1 MKPIQATRLTLA
13 LCIAMLCGMATGAEE
28 FATAK
33 EAEAM
38 VGKAMAALKANRAQA
53 IKEITDKDPKWID
66 RDLYP
71 VVYDNTGK
79 VLAHGQN
86 PKMVDKDLIDFKDPD
101 GKLFVKERVELAKS
115 KGKFWQDYAF
125 TDPVTKKVL
134 PKQAY
139 CVAQGTDIICAG
151 VYKR

>member
-1 MKPIQATRLTLA
+1 MNKRNLMGSILICSVLSAGVA
-13 LCIAMLCGMATGAEE
+13 HASEE
-28 FATAK
+28 FANAK

-38 VGKAMAALKANRAQA
+38 VGKVIVAIKANKVQTF
-53 IKEITDKDPKWID
+53 KEITDKDAKWID

-71 VVYDNTGK
+71 VVYDVTGK

-115 KGKFWQDYAF
+115 KGKFWQDYKF
-125 TDPVTKKVL
+125 TDPISKKVL
-134 PKQAY
+134 PKEAFCQL
-139 CVAQGTDIICAG
+139 QGDMIACAG
-151 VYKR
+151 IYKR

>member
-1 MKPIQATRLTLA
+1 MNKQTLIASA
-13 LCIAMLCGMATGAEE
+13 LVWGLLGSGAAVAADE

-38 VGKAMAALKANRAQA
+38 VVKVVAAIKANKAGTF
-53 IKEITDKDPKWID
+53 KEITDKDAKWVD

-71 VVYDNTGK
+71 VVYDTTGK

-86 PKMVDKDLIDFKDPD
+86 PKMVDKDLIDFKDPE
-101 GKLFVKERVELAKS
+101 GKLYVKERVDLAKS

-134 PKQAY
+134 PKKAY
-139 CVAQGTDIICAG
+139 CQLTGDMIVCAG
-151 VYKR
+151 IYTR

>member
-1 MKPIQATRLTLA
+1 MRTASLLLA
-13 LCIAMLCGMATGAEE
+13 LMWGGSSVAYAADD
-28 FATAK
+28 FASPK
-33 EAEAM
+33 EAEAL
-38 VGKAMAALKANRAQA
+38 VLKAVTALKANRTGTLA
-53 IKEITDKDPKWID
+53 EITAKNANWID

-71 VVYDNTGK
+71 VVYDTTGK

-86 PKMVDKDLIDFKDPD
+86 DKMVGKVLIDFKDPD
-101 GKLFVKERVELAKS
+101 GKPFVRERVDLAKS
-115 KGKFWQDYAF
+115 KGKFWQDYKF

-139 CVAQGTDIICAG
+139 CERSGEDIVCAG

>member
-1 MKPIQATRLTLA
+1 MQKIFALA
-13 LCIAMLCGMATGAEE
+13 SFLLCVHQSVAAEG

-38 VGKAMAALKANRAQA
+38 VSKIVLA
-53 IKEITDKDPKWID
+53 IKADKKKTYEEITAKDAKWID

-71 VVYDNTGK
+71 MVYSLDGK

-86 PKMVDKDLIDFKDPD
+86 SKQVGKDLIELKDAD
-101 GKLFVKERVELAKS
+101 GKAFVKERVALAES
-115 KGKFWQDYAF
+115 KGKFWQDYKF
-125 TDPVTKKVL
+125 TDPLTKKVL

-139 CVAQGTDIICAG
+139 CEKLEESVVCAG

>member
-1 MKPIQATRLTLA
+1 MNTARIMLA
-13 LCIAMLCGMATGAEE
+13 ALLVASGSVWAADEY
-28 FATAK
+28 ASAK

-38 VGKAMAALKANRAQA
+38 VGKVVKALKADRTGTLAA
-53 IKEITDKDPKWID
+53 ITAKDAKWID

-71 VVYDNTGK
+71 VIYDMQGK

-86 PKMVDKDLIDFKDPD
+86 EKMVGKALIDFKDPD
-101 GKLFVKERVELAKS
+101 GKLFVRERVELATS
-115 KGKFWQDYAF
+115 KGKFWQDYKF
-125 TDPVTKKVL
+125 TDPLTKKVL

-139 CVAQGTDIICAG
+139 CERSGDEIVCAG

>member
-1 MKPIQATRLTLA
+1 MNKSGFVVAC
-13 LCIAMLCGMATGAEE
+13 LCCYVSAS
-28 FATAK
+28 F
-33 EAEAM
+33 AEAQYASAKDAEQM
-38 VGKAMAALKANRAQA
+38 VVKVVTALKTNRDQTLS
-53 IKEITDKDPKWID
+53 EITDKNQKWID

-71 VVYDNTGK
+71 TVMTIQGK

-101 GKLFVKERVELAKS
+101 GKLFYKERMELAAS
-115 KGKFWQDYAF
+115 KGKFWQDYKF
-125 TDPVTKKVL
+125 TDPLTKKVL

-139 CVAQGTDIICAG
+139 CEKLAEMVVCAG

>member
-1 MKPIQATRLTLA
+1 MKTVSFLLA
-13 LCIAMLCGMATGAEE
+13 AMMVASSAANAADE

-38 VGKAMAALKANRAQA
+38 VAKAVAALKANRA
-53 IKEITDKDPKWID
+53 ITLSEISAKAPKWID

-71 VVYDNTGK
+71 VVYNLNGT
-79 VLAHGQN
+79 VQAHGQN
-86 PKMVDKDLIDFKDPD
+86 DKMVGKDLIGFKDPD
-101 GKLFVKERVELAKS
+101 GKLFVQERVDLAKS
-115 KGKFWQDYAF
+115 KGKFWHDYKF
-125 TDPVTKKVL
+125 TDPVSKKVL

-139 CVAQGTDIICAG
+139 CEKLGDDIVCAG

>member
-1 MKPIQATRLTLA
+1 MKTANLFVISLFALTNTA
-13 LCIAMLCGMATGAEE
+13 YAAEE

-33 EAEAM
+33 DAEAI
-38 VGKAMAALKANRAQA
+38 VSKAVAALKSARAA
-53 IKEITDKDPKWID
+53 TLAEITAKDAKWIHM
-66 RDLYP
+66 DLYP
-71 VVYDNTGK
+71 VVYDTSGK

-86 PKMVDKDLIDFKDPD
+86 DKMVGKDLIDFKDPD
-101 GKLFVKERVELAKS
+101 GKAFVRERVDLAKS
-115 KGKFWQDYAF
+115 KGKFWQDYKF

-139 CVAQGTDIICAG
+139 CERTGEDIVCAG